1 MTSYIKNEIE
11 LFEEELK
18 KIISSSNNFLNED
31 IYNFIFSSAKRLRIR
46 FIFLF
51 AKILKINDNKVFD
64 IALATELFHSASLV
78 HDDIIDCDK
87 LRRKIPTFNYKYNS
101 KIAVLVG
108 DMLLS
113 LALKSLAN
121 TNNVILKIFSNRIF
135 KTLEGEIEQN
145 NSNNSIPTF
154 ENYINKTFNKTGNL
168 FLAGVESLFELDK
181 TNIEQK
187 ENILNFLKNYSIAF
201 QINND
206 IKNFKIDNSDFKNGN
221 YTLPMI
227 YLKLEN
233 GSIDDIEKYSSLAY
247 QKVVEYKNIALSFLN
262 KLEKSKYIDEIIDL
276 TEKSLGKI

>member
-31 IYNFIFSSAKRLRIR
+31 IYNFIFSSAKRLRVR

-87 LRRKIPTFNYKYNS
+87 LRRKIQTFNYKYNS

-121 TNNVILKIFSNRIF
+121 TNNAILKIFSNRIF

-168 FLAGVESLFELDK
+168 FLSGVESLFELDK

-262 KLEKSKYIDEIIDL
+262 KLEKNKYIDEIIDL

>member
-31 IYNFIFSSAKRLRIR
+31 IYSFIFSSAKRLRVR

-51 AKILKINDNKVFD
+51 AKVLKIDDEKIFD

-78 HDDIIDCDK
+78 HDDIIDCDTI
-87 LRRKIPTFNYKYNS
+87 RRKNPTFNFKYDS

-108 DMLLS
+108 DLLLS
-113 LALKSLAN
+113 LGLKSLAKTKN
-121 TNNVILKIFSNRIF
+121 KILEIFSNRIF
-135 KTLEGEIEQN
+135 LTLQGELNQN
-145 NSNNSIPTF
+145 KKNKIIPTF
-154 ENYINKTFNKTGNL
+154 DEYIDKTFNKTANL
-168 FLAGVESLFELDK
+168 FLAGVESLFELK
-181 TNIEQK
+181 CSLEHK

-206 IKNFKIDNSDFKNGN
+206 IKNFKTDNSDYKNGN

-227 YLKLEN
+227 YLKMEN
-233 GSIDDIEKYSSLAY
+233 GSIEDVEKYSSLSY
-247 QKVVEYKNIALSFLN
+247 KKVVEYKNNALSFL
-262 KLEKSKYIDEIIDL
+262 KTLEKSKYINEIIDL